1 MKLSPSAEIINTI
14 RFLVMMAIFSLIL
27 FLLFLAEKKILEN
40 L

>member
-1 MKLSPSAEIINTI
+1 MKLSAEIINTI